1 MIFVKVEDYSDIWV
15 QFYHYEVMDKVMDEE
30 VSQ

>member
-15 QFYHYEVMDKVMDEE
+15 QFYHYEVMDVME
-30 VSQ
+30 VSK